1 MSKYIKVTMIFEPD
15 NGSTM
20 DIDTLKEA
28 VKESVMLFAPE
39 PRVGLTT
46 IEVKDTEDDDNAN
59 L

>member
-1 MSKYIKVTMIFEPD
+1 MTKYIKVTMIFEPD
-15 NGSTM
+15 NGSTL

-39 PRVGLTT
+39 PKAGLTL
-46 IEVKDTEDDDNAN
+46 IEVLDTEDEDAD